1 MPITLANALPSR
13 LDWHRHRVAEPWP
26 VPPPTAGCDAEF
38 VKLQAGYRSH
48 GGLVRAEALA
58 ACWSVAGTG
67 GYVDLTRYLVAGQL
81 FSLRWHDGVWL
92 PLFQV
97 DAGEHKVREAPRQVL
112 EAFQGVLGGWDL
124 ARWFV
129 GPLAALDGARP
140 VDLLEND
147 LRAVLAAAQAA
158 RESAAREAAA

>member
-26 VPPPTAGCDAEF
+26 VPPPAAGCDAEF

-67 GYVDLTRYLVAGQL
+67 GYVDLTRYQALEKVAGWVDGL
-81 FSLRWHDGVWL
+81 SL
-92 PLFQV
+92 
-97 DAGEHKVREAPRQVL
+97 
-112 EAFQGVLGGWDL
+112 
-124 ARWFV
+124 
-129 GPLAALDGARP
+129 ALKP
-140 VDLLEND
+140 V
-147 LRAVLAAAQAA
+147 A
-158 RESAAREAAA
+158 